1 MPPRPKVPF
10 TLHPAL
16 RLRANLDVPNAW
28 RATLSPDGAL
38 AVVTRLGSGF
48 GGALDLHPRA
58 GAPAE
63 RSLPAPERGWWDAVS
78 WSRDGARWAAASER
92 WEGRERRARVAVFER
107 GREASL
113 VELDVPRGGPI
124 TINHQS
130 RSAPLVALSP
140 DGARAAFRAVVD
152 ERPAVTLVDVA
163 RGAAE
168 TRPLP
173 ADDQD
178 LFAHTW
184 GGDGALYTVASYL
197 GARGGTVRW
206 RADVSAP
213 ERRWDWANG
222 CAAAPARDGAWA
234 LGMGGVAWRVGAG
247 PGAPFVAAK
256 ESRLARARQLRARAT
271 HRWDVSYLDHLIGYI
286 ADDRRQFTWETNTPR
301 ARWGPLPEVME
312 GARGFDTEFLWEC
325 GFAEAVGDDAVLVSD
340 GLSVALLRDRG
351 ASLDRTTLLEDVE
364 RCSPR
369 ARRIVG
375 LTAAG
380 GAVGVLWQKSAT
392 STVLSVFDFDPS
404 AA

>member
-16 RLRANLDVPNAW
+16 RLRANLDLPNAS

-48 GGALDLHPRA
+48 GGALALHPRA

-92 WEGRERRARVAVFER
+92 WDGDERRARVAVFER
-107 GREASL
+107 GCEAPL
-113 VELDVPRGGPI
+113 VELDVPRGGPVA
-124 TINHQS
+124 INHQS
-130 RSAPLVALSP
+130 QSAPLVALSP
-140 DGARAAFRAVVD
+140 DGARVAFRAAVD
-152 ERPAVTLVDVA
+152 ERSAVTVVDVA

-168 TRPLP
+168 THTVP
-173 ADDQD
+173 AGDEY
-178 LFAHTW
+178 LFAHAW

-206 RADVSAP
+206 RADGTP

-222 CAAAPARDGAWA
+222 CVTVPARDGVWT
-234 LGMGGVAWRVGAG
+234 LGLGGVVWRVGAG

-256 ESRLARARQLRARAT
+256 EPRLARARQLRERAT
-271 HRWDVSYLDHLIGYI
+271 QRWDVSFLDHLIGYI

-301 ARWGPLPEVME
+301 ARWGPLPDVME

-325 GFAEAVGDDAVLVSD
+325 GFAEPVGDDAVLVSD

-351 ASLDRTTLLEDVE
+351 ATLDRATLLDDVE

-369 ARRIVG
+369 VRRIGG
-375 LTAAG
+375 LTAG
-380 GAVGVLWQKSAT
+380 GGSVGVLWKKSAT
-392 STVLSVFDFDPS
+392 STVLSLFDLDPS
-404 AA
+404 AV